1 MSWNYG
7 TEKHLINVVGEVV
20 RPVEGGAGNKL
31 QHKPDM
37 RRGDTSREW
46 KFLEAE
52 AGLDMLIAI
61 WFVTNSGFSCLWKI
75 PISSGPNQVV
85 SRARV
90 LLRKTCNM

>member
-1 MSWNYG
+1 
-7 TEKHLINVVGEVV
+7 
-20 RPVEGGAGNKL
+20 
-31 QHKPDM
+31 M

-61 WFVTNSGFSCLWKI
+61 WFVTSSGFSCLWKI

-90 LLRKTCNM
+90 LLKKTCNMWKLHEEVHGNENNTQALLSSVPD